1 MRSDCI
7 LVGRASGRSML
18 ETSTK
23 TTGAGFLVLGG
34 STAVSAWLN
43 VS

>member
-23 TTGAGFLVLGG
+23 TTGPRFL
-34 STAVSAWLN
+34 A
-43 VS
+43 